1 MDRGSY
7 SWETRDVTVLKI
19 NEASYLRHMI
29 TPTTIHY
36 LLMQTFSLLDPIPFG
51 GKKSLLGKILAH

>member
-19 NEASYLRHMI
+19 NEARYLRHMI
-29 TPTTIHY
+29 TPATMHY
-36 LLMQTFSLLDPIPFG
+36 FTNANFQF
-51 GKKSLLGKILAH
+51 A